1 MCHSTCPDPSHDCIK
16 CYLVDLK
23 KALENDSIKNN

>member
-16 CYLVDLK
+16 CYLLDLK
-23 KALENDSIKNN
+23 KAIEKNDD

>member
-16 CYLVDLK
+16 CYLLDLK
-23 KALENDSIKNN
+23 KAIEQNNS